1 MIILYFHFQ
10 FDSFLLEIAITTQQ
24 FCPSVYMSFETYL
37 SNVSST
43 YDFSG
48 KLHWWVSAN
57 YSIDF
62 HESPSLSAPASPGM
76 TTRDSHLSKQMRS
89 WSICFVSENQFPPP
103 LPIEI
108 LSTTY
113 RGRLIW
119 YWYVIRWVCT
129 GTSAG
134 FVTAILKCESGCI
147 WKFFLVSMRR
157 CVRRGNEQRRD
168 PLRRTHF
175 QHEIHGFCKKKKL
188 IGREAQ
194 QWRGEEVMQAERKKR
209 GFKREGRDRA
219 GDGWMDGWMEV
230 KEGERASVKNA
241 SLSSKASLG
250 PLQRV
255 CSHVCA
261 LVSFCP
267 VGINTLQS
275 HCVLRWTPP
284 WRPVPSKHTS
294 PSFSF
299 SFTVLLTS
307 LSPSI

>member
-1 MIILYFHFQ
+1 
-10 FDSFLLEIAITTQQ
+10 
-24 FCPSVYMSFETYL
+24 MSFEAIYL
-37 SNVSST
+37 MYRQHMIFLGSCT
-43 YDFSG
+43 DEFQQTT
-48 KLHWWVSAN
+48 LLI
-57 YSIDF
+57 SINL
-62 HESPSLSAPASPGM
+62 PPCLPRLPPAWQLGTP
-76 TTRDSHLSKQMRS
+76 
-89 WSICFVSENQFPPP
+89 ICQNRWEADQYVLYQNQFPPP

-129 GTSAG
+129 GTFVG
-134 FVTAILKCESGCI
+134 FVMAILKCESGC
-147 WKFFLVSMRR
+147 FERFLVPSG
-157 CVRRGNEQRRD
+157 VAEAKHTFWAWNTWFLQKD
-168 PLRRTHF
+168 
-175 QHEIHGFCKKKKL
+175 KL
-188 IGREAQ
+188 TGRKAQ
-194 QWRGEEVMQAERKKR
+194 QWRGEEVMQAERKKW

-219 GDGWMDGWMEV
+219 GDRWMDGWMEV

-255 CSHVCA
+255 CSHVCTP
-261 LVSFCP
+261 VSFCP

-307 LSPSI
+307 LSPSL